1 MQIKTLVTG
10 YRGFIG
16 NKVFNK
22 LIEMNCD
29 VIGIDLKD
37 GENIANCL
45 PDEDFDYVFHLATL
59 PSVAY
64 SIQHPSYTMRQNTY
78 ATSVLLE
85 WSKKHNVKRVVF
97 SSSAAVLGNHKGTP
111 QSPYGLHKLMSEME
125 CRLYSE
131 LYGLDTVSLRYF
143 NVYSEDQKY
152 GGAYSTAISAWM
164 EMIKQNKPLRI
175 DGDGSQTRDFIHVDD
190 IISANIFCMLEKQN
204 FKGKTLNVG
213 TGISVS
219 LNYIKKHID
228 SKYQVSWNRASERI
242 GDIKFSKA
250 DISELKKLG
259 WKPKITIDE
268 GLNRC
273 FNRSNK

>member
-45 PDEDFDYVFHLATL
+45 PDEDFDYVFHLAAL

-64 SIQHPSYTMRQNTY
+64 SIQHPSYTMR
-78 ATSVLLE
+78 
-85 WSKKHNVKRVVF
+85 H
-97 SSSAAVLGNHKGTP
+97 
-111 QSPYGLHKLMSEME
+111 
-125 CRLYSE
+125 
-131 LYGLDTVSLRYF
+131 RYF